1 MVEPLADDALREEG
15 VAALEERLDSVQ
27 ALRFMALLSRE
38 PFDYQ
43 CWREGNFLG
52 MSLAKVL
59 QDAHAMSK

>member
-15 VAALEERLDSVQ
+15 VAALEERLGPVQ

-43 CWREGNFLG
+43 SWREGHFRD
-52 MSLAKVL
+52 MSLAEIL
-59 QDAHAMSK
+59 QKAGATRG